1 MTTLSTPTLRA
12 FAPSRET
19 SFNPSPSGAVSYTH
33 LTLPTILR
41 V

>member
-1 MTTLSTPTLRA
+1 MFEMYELLRKD
-12 FAPSRET
+12 ET
-19 SFNPSPSGAVSYTH
+19 KKQKYSIYSVSYTH